1 MNADW
6 NERVRTRA
14 YEIWEREGR
23 LEGGAERHWLEA
35 EEELRAEDTAMGSAH
50 ESEAE
55 LEDDRAR
62 AATGTGTVAVGSVV
76 DPDLAG
82 TSR

>member
-23 LEGGAERHWLEA
+23 PEGGAERDWLEA

>member
-1 MNADW
+1 MNAEW
-6 NERVRTRA
+6 NERVRIRA

-23 LEGGAERHWLEA
+23 PEGGAERHWREA
-35 EEELRAEDTAMGSAH
+35 EEEVQAEDAAMGGTQAT
-50 ESEAE
+50 EAE
-55 LEDDRAR
+55 FADDGAR